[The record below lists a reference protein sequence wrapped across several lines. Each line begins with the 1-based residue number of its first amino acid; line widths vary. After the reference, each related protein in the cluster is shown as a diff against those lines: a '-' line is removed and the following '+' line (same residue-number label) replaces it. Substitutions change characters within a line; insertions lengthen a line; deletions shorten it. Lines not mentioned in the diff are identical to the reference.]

1 MVWEPVSSVAAM
13 PEAVRFWLLDT
24 GSLTDRIEKACEH
37 FSLTLIGEGHAPV
50 HHSEHERLQSS
61 QPVTVREVLLC
72 NDATPWVYARS
83 VIPDVLM
90 SAEFNQLGD
99 QPLGRRLFNDAR
111 FSRGEFEICRT
122 SHPFFAADSGLTL
135 WGRRSVFH
143 FQQHALLVAELFLPA
158 SPLYQTDC

>member
-1 MVWEPVSSVAAM
+1 MVWEPISSVATV
-13 PEAVRFWLLDT
+13 PDVVRSWLLDT
-24 GSLTDRIEKACEH
+24 GSLTDRIESACED
-37 FSLTLIGEGHAPV
+37 FSLTLIGEGSVPIHD
-50 HHSEHERLQSS
+50 SEQERLQSS
-61 QPVTVREVLLC
+61 QPCTVREVLLC
-72 NDATPWVYARS
+72 DNATPWVYARS
-83 VIPDVLM
+83 VIPDTLM
-90 SAEFNQLGD
+90 SAEFNQLGE

-122 SHPFFAADSGLTL
+122 GHPLFAADSGLNL